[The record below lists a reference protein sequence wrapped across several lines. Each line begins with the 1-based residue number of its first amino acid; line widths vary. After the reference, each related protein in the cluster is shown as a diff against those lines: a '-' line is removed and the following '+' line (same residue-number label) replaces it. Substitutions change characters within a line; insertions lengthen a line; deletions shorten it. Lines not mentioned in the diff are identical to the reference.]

1 MNKLW
6 KVLSY
11 VVVALVAVAITFP
24 FAASVVSDR
33 PNSKLEQVEALITE
47 RFIGEADQTHMEDA
61 AAAAMVD
68 SLGDRWSYYIPADE
82 YAAYMEQ
89 MNNAYVGIGVTITVM
104 EDNSG
109 FEIMEVTP
117 GSSAEEAGLQVG
129 DVIIAIEGQSTAGMT
144 TTEGRDLVR
153 GDEGTTVKLTL
164 DRAGERIELDV
175 ERRKV
180 MVPVATWQLLDGG
193 IGLITIENFDAR
205 CAKETIAAI
214 EAVMAEGADKLIF
227 DVRNN
232 PGGYASE
239 LVDLLDYL
247 LPEGPLFRTVD
258 YTGRESVDSSDAKC
272 LDVPMVV
279 LVNGDSY
286 SAAEFFAVALKEYDA
301 AVVVGEQ
308 TVGKGYF
315 QNTLELGDGSAVGLS
330 VGKYYTPKGVSLA
343 EVGGLTPDVH
353 VEVDAEMAAQ
363 IYAGLLEP
371 EDDPQILAAMKAL
384 ETE

>member
-6 KVLSY
+6 KILSY
-11 VVVALVAVAITFP
+11 ALVALVAIAVTFP
-24 FAASVVSDR
+24 IAASLVSNS

-47 RFIGEADQTHMEDA
+47 RFIGEADQTQMEDA
-61 AAAAMVD
+61 AAAAMVN

-109 FEIMEVTP
+109 YEIMEVTS

-129 DVIIAIEGQSTAGMT
+129 DIIVAIEGQPTSGLT

-205 CAKETIAAI
+205 CARETIAAI

-247 LPEGPLFRTVD
+247 LPEGLLFRTVD
-258 YTGRESVDSSDAKC
+258 YAGNESVDSSDAAC

-286 SAAEFFAVALKEYDA
+286 SAAEFFAVALKEYDV

-315 QNTLELGDGSAVGLS
+315 QQTYQMTDGSAVGLS
-330 VGKYYTPKGVSLA
+330 VGEYFTPLGNNLAGV
-343 EVGGLTPDVH
+343 GITPDVI
-353 VEVDAEMAAQ
+353 VPVDDETAVA
-363 IYAGLLEP
+363 IYYNWLEP
-371 EDDPQILAAMKAL
+371 MEDPQIQAAVDAL
-384 ETE
+384 LNP

>member
-1 MNKLW
+1 MNRFW

-117 GSSAEEAGLQVG
+117 GSSAEEAGLRVG

-315 QNTLELGDGSAVGLS
+315 QQTYQMNDGSAVGLS
-330 VGKYYTPKGVSLA
+330 VGEYFTPRGNNLAGV
-343 EVGGLTPDVH
+343 GITPDMIVS
-353 VEVDAEMAAQ
+353 VDDETAMA
-363 IYAGLLEP
+363 IYYNWLEP
-371 EDDPQILAAMKAL
+371 MEDPQIQAAVEVLKNS
-384 ETE
+384 

>member
-6 KVLSY
+6 KILSY
-11 VVVALVAVAITFP
+11 VLVALVAIAVTFP
-24 FAASVVSDR
+24 IAASLVSNS

-47 RFIGEADQTHMEDA
+47 RFIGEADQTQMEDA
-61 AAAAMVD
+61 AAAAMVN

-104 EDNSG
+104 ENNSG

-129 DVIIAIEGQSTAGMT
+129 DIIVAIEGQPTSGLT

-153 GDEGTTVKLTL
+153 GDEGTKVKLTL
-164 DRAGERIELDV
+164 DRAGKRIELDV

-180 MVPVATWQLLDGG
+180 MVPVATWRLLDGG

-205 CAKETIAAI
+205 CARETIAAI

-239 LVDLLDYL
+239 LVELLDYL

-258 YTGRESVDSSDAKC
+258 YAGNESVDSSDAKC
-272 LDVPMVV
+272 LEVPMVV

-315 QNTLELGDGSAVGLS
+315 QQTYQMTDGSAVGLS
-330 VGKYYTPKGVSLA
+330 VGEYFTPLGNNLAGV
-343 EVGGLTPDVH
+343 GITPDVI
-353 VEVDAEMAAQ
+353 VPVDDETAVA
-363 IYAGLLEP
+363 IYYNWLEP
-371 EDDPQILAAMKAL
+371 MEDPQIQAAVDVL
-384 ETE
+384 LNP

>member
-1 MNKLW
+1 MNRFW

-315 QNTLELGDGSAVGLS
+315 QQTYQMNDGSAVGLS
-330 VGKYYTPKGVSLA
+330 VGEYFTPRGNNLAGV
-343 EVGGLTPDVH
+343 GITPDMIVS
-353 VEVDAEMAAQ
+353 VDDETAMA
-363 IYAGLLEP
+363 IYYNWLEP
-371 EDDPQILAAMKAL
+371 MEDPQIQAAVEVLKNS
-384 ETE
+384 

>member
-1 MNKLW
+1 MNKFW
-6 KVLSY
+6 KILSY
-11 VVVALVAVAITFP
+11 VLVALVAIAVTFP
-24 FAASVVSDR
+24 IAASLVSNS

-61 AAAAMVD
+61 AAAAMVN

-109 FEIMEVTP
+109 FEIMEVTS

-129 DVIIAIEGQSTAGMT
+129 DIIVAIEGQPTSGLT

-205 CAKETIAAI
+205 CARETIAAI

-258 YTGRESVDSSDAKC
+258 YAGNESVDSSDAKC
-272 LDVPMVV
+272 LEVPMVV

-301 AVVVGEQ
+301 AVVIGEQ

-315 QNTLELGDGSAVGLS
+315 QQTYQMTDGSAVGLS
-330 VGKYYTPKGVSLA
+330 VGEYFTPLGNNLAGV
-343 EVGGLTPDVH
+343 GITPDVI
-353 VEVDAEMAAQ
+353 VPVDDETAVA
-363 IYAGLLEP
+363 IYYNWLEP
-371 EDDPQILAAMKAL
+371 MEDPQIQAAVDAL
-384 ETE
+384 LNP

>member
-11 VVVALVAVAITFP
+11 VLVALVAVALTFP
-24 FAASVVSDR
+24 FAASLVSDQ

-117 GSSAEEAGLQVG
+117 GSSAEEAGLRVG

-153 GDEGTTVKLTL
+153 GDEGTTVKLLL

-180 MVPVATWQLLDGG
+180 MVPVAAWQLLDGN

-258 YTGRESVDSSDAKC
+258 YTGRESVDSSDSKC

-315 QNTLELGDGSAVGLS
+315 QQTYQMNDGSAVGLS
-330 VGKYYTPKGVSLA
+330 VGEYFTPRGNNLAGV
-343 EVGGLTPDVH
+343 GITPDVI
-353 VEVDAEMAAQ
+353 VSVDDETAVA
-363 IYAGLLEP
+363 IYYNWLEP
-371 EDDPQILAAMKAL
+371 MEDPQIQAAVEVLKNS
-384 ETE
+384 

>member
-1 MNKLW
+1 MNKFW
-6 KVLSY
+6 KILSY
-11 VVVALVAVAITFP
+11 VLVALVAIAVTFP
-24 FAASVVSDR
+24 LAASLVSNS

-61 AAAAMVD
+61 AAAAMVN

-129 DVIIAIEGQSTAGMT
+129 DIIVAIEGQPTSGLT

-153 GDEGTTVKLTL
+153 GDEGTKVKLTL
-164 DRAGERIELDV
+164 DRAGKRIELDV

-205 CAKETIAAI
+205 CARETIAAI

-258 YTGRESVDSSDAKC
+258 YAGNESVDSSDAKC
-272 LDVPMVV
+272 LEVPMVV

-286 SAAEFFAVALKEYDA
+286 SAAEFFAVALKEYDV

-315 QNTLELGDGSAVGLS
+315 QQTYQMTDGSAVGLS
-330 VGKYYTPKGVSLA
+330 VGEYFTPLGNNLAGV
-343 EVGGLTPDVH
+343 GITPDVI
-353 VEVDAEMAAQ
+353 VPVDDETAVA
-363 IYAGLLEP
+363 IYYNWLEP
-371 EDDPQILAAMKAL
+371 MEDPQIQAAVDVL
-384 ETE
+384 LNP

>member
-1 MNKLW
+1 MSN
-6 KVLSY
+6 S
-11 VVVALVAVAITFP
+11 
-24 FAASVVSDR
+24 

-61 AAAAMVD
+61 AAAAMVN

-129 DVIIAIEGQSTAGMT
+129 DIIVAIEGQPTSGLT

-164 DRAGERIELDV
+164 DRAGKRIELDV

-205 CAKETIAAI
+205 CARETIAAI
-214 EAVMAEGADKLIF
+214 EAVMAEGADKMIF

-258 YTGRESVDSSDAKC
+258 YAGNESVDSSDAKC
-272 LDVPMVV
+272 LEVPMVV

-301 AVVVGEQ
+301 AVVIGEQ

-315 QNTLELGDGSAVGLS
+315 QQTYQMTDGSAVGLS
-330 VGKYYTPKGVSLA
+330 VGEYFTPLGNNLAGV
-343 EVGGLTPDVH
+343 GITPDVI
-353 VEVDAEMAAQ
+353 VPVDDETAVA
-363 IYAGLLEP
+363 IYYNWLEP
-371 EDDPQILAAMKAL
+371 MEDPQIQAAVDAL
-384 ETE
+384 LNP

>member
-11 VVVALVAVAITFP
+11 VLVALVAVALTFP
-24 FAASVVSDR
+24 IAAALVSR
-33 PNSKLEQVEALITE
+33 SPNSKLEQVEWLITE
-47 RFIGEADQTHMEDA
+47 RFIGEADQTQMEDA

-117 GSSAEEAGLQVG
+117 GSSAEEAGLKIG

-153 GDEGTTVKLTL
+153 GDEGTLVKLTL
-164 DRAGERIELDV
+164 DRNGVELERNV

-180 MVPVATWQLLDGG
+180 MVPVATWKLLDGG

-315 QNTLELGDGSAVGLS
+315 QQTYQMSDGSAVGLS
-330 VGKYYTPKGVSLA
+330 VGEYFTPLGNNLAGV
-343 EVGGLTPDVH
+343 GITPDVI
-353 VEVDAEMAAQ
+353 VSVDDETAMA
-363 IYAGLLEP
+363 IYYNWMES
-371 EDDPQILAAMKAL
+371 EEDPQIQAAVEVLKNS
-384 ETE
+384 

>member
-1 MNKLW
+1 MNKFW
-6 KVLSY
+6 KILSY
-11 VVVALVAVAITFP
+11 VLVALVAIAVTFP
-24 FAASVVSDR
+24 LAASLVSNS

-61 AAAAMVD
+61 AAAAMVN

-129 DVIIAIEGQSTAGMT
+129 DIIVAIEGQLTSGLT

-153 GDEGTTVKLTL
+153 GDEGTKVKLTL
-164 DRAGERIELDV
+164 DRAGKRIELDV

-205 CAKETIAAI
+205 CARETIAAI

-258 YTGRESVDSSDAKC
+258 YAGNESVDSSDAKC
-272 LDVPMVV
+272 LEVPMVV

-286 SAAEFFAVALKEYDA
+286 SAAEFFAVALKEYDV

-315 QNTLELGDGSAVGLS
+315 QQTYQMTDGSAVGLS
-330 VGKYYTPKGVSLA
+330 VGEYFTPLGNNLAGV
-343 EVGGLTPDVH
+343 GITPDVI
-353 VEVDAEMAAQ
+353 VPVDDETAVA
-363 IYAGLLEP
+363 IYYNWLEP
-371 EDDPQILAAMKAL
+371 MEDPQIQAAVDVL
-384 ETE
+384 LNP

>member
-6 KVLSY
+6 KILSY
-11 VVVALVAVAITFP
+11 VLVALVAIAVTFP
-24 FAASVVSDR
+24 IAASLVSNS

-47 RFIGEADQTHMEDA
+47 RFIGEADQTQMEDA
-61 AAAAMVD
+61 AAAAMVN

-104 EDNSG
+104 ENNSG

-129 DVIIAIEGQSTAGMT
+129 DIIVAIEGQPTSGLT

-153 GDEGTTVKLTL
+153 GDEGTKVKLTL
-164 DRAGERIELDV
+164 DRAGKRIELDV

-180 MVPVATWQLLDGG
+180 MVPVATWRLLDGG

-205 CAKETIAAI
+205 CARETIAAI

-239 LVDLLDYL
+239 LVELLDYL

-258 YTGRESVDSSDAKC
+258 YAGNESVDSSDAKC
-272 LDVPMVV
+272 LEVPMVV

-286 SAAEFFAVALKEYDA
+286 SAAEFFAVALKEYDV

-315 QNTLELGDGSAVGLS
+315 QQTYQMTDGSAVGLS
-330 VGKYYTPKGVSLA
+330 VGEYFTPLGNNLAGV
-343 EVGGLTPDVH
+343 GITPDVI
-353 VEVDAEMAAQ
+353 VPVDDETAVA
-363 IYAGLLEP
+363 IYYNWLEP
-371 EDDPQILAAMKAL
+371 MEDPQIQAAVDVL
-384 ETE
+384 LNP

>member
-1 MNKLW
+1 MNKFW
-6 KVLSY
+6 KILSY
-11 VVVALVAVAITFP
+11 VLVALVAIAVTFP
-24 FAASVVSDR
+24 LAASLVSNS

-61 AAAAMVD
+61 AAAAMVN

-129 DVIIAIEGQSTAGMT
+129 DIIVAIEGQLTSGLT

-164 DRAGERIELDV
+164 DRAGKRIELDV

-205 CAKETIAAI
+205 CARETIAAI

-258 YTGRESVDSSDAKC
+258 YAGNESVDSSDAKC
-272 LDVPMVV
+272 LEVPMVV

-286 SAAEFFAVALKEYDA
+286 SAAEFFAVALKEYDV

-315 QNTLELGDGSAVGLS
+315 QQTYQMTDGSAVGLS
-330 VGKYYTPKGVSLA
+330 VGEYFTPLGNNLAGV
-343 EVGGLTPDVH
+343 GITPDVI
-353 VEVDAEMAAQ
+353 VPVDDETAVA
-363 IYAGLLEP
+363 IYYNWLEP
-371 EDDPQILAAMKAL
+371 MEDPQIQAAVDVL
-384 ETE
+384 LNP

>member
-1 MNKLW
+1 MNRFW

-11 VVVALVAVAITFP
+11 IIVALVAVALTFP
-24 FAASVVSDR
+24 FAASLVSDQ
-33 PNSKLEQVEALITE
+33 PNSKLEQVESLITE
-47 RFIGEADQTHMEDA
+47 RFIGEADKTRMEDA

-82 YAAYMEQ
+82 YAVYMEQ

-117 GSSAEEAGLQVG
+117 GSSAEEAGLRVG

-153 GDEGTTVKLTL
+153 GDEGTTVKLLL

-180 MVPVATWQLLDGG
+180 MVPVATWQLLDGN

-315 QNTLELGDGSAVGLS
+315 QQTYQMSDGSAVGLS
-330 VGKYYTPKGVSLA
+330 VGEYFTPRGNNLAGV
-343 EVGGLTPDVH
+343 GITPDVI
-353 VEVDAEMAAQ
+353 VSVDDETAVA
-363 IYAGLLEP
+363 IYYNWLEP
-371 EDDPQILAAMKAL
+371 MEDPQIQAAVEVLKNS
-384 ETE
+384 

>member
-1 MNKLW
+1 MNKFW
-6 KVLSY
+6 KILSY
-11 VVVALVAVAITFP
+11 VLVALVAIAVTFP
-24 FAASVVSDR
+24 LAASLVSNS
-33 PNSKLEQVEALITE
+33 PNSKLEQVEVLITE

-61 AAAAMVD
+61 AAAAMVN

-82 YAAYMEQ
+82 YVAYMEQ

-109 FEIMEVTP
+109 FEIMEVTS

-129 DVIIAIEGQSTAGMT
+129 DIIVAIEGQLTSGLT

-153 GDEGTTVKLTL
+153 GDEGTKVKLTL
-164 DRAGERIELDV
+164 DRAGKRIELDV

-180 MVPVATWQLLDGG
+180 MVPVATWRLLDGG

-205 CAKETIAAI
+205 CARETIAAI

-258 YTGRESVDSSDAKC
+258 YAGNESVDSSDAKC
-272 LDVPMVV
+272 LEVPMVV

-315 QNTLELGDGSAVGLS
+315 QQTYQMTDGSAVGLS
-330 VGKYYTPKGVSLA
+330 VGEYFTPLGNNLAGV
-343 EVGGLTPDVH
+343 GITPDVI
-353 VEVDAEMAAQ
+353 VPVDDETAVA
-363 IYAGLLEP
+363 IYYNWLEP
-371 EDDPQILAAMKAL
+371 MEDPQIQAAVDAL
-384 ETE
+384 LNP

>member
-1 MNKLW
+1 MNKFW
-6 KVLSY
+6 KILSY
-11 VVVALVAVAITFP
+11 VLVALVAIAVTFP
-24 FAASVVSDR
+24 IAASLVSNS

-47 RFIGEADQTHMEDA
+47 RFIGEADQTQMEDA
-61 AAAAMVD
+61 AAAAMVN

-129 DVIIAIEGQSTAGMT
+129 DIIVAIEGQPTSGLT

-153 GDEGTTVKLTL
+153 GDEGTKVKLTL
-164 DRAGERIELDV
+164 DRAGKRIELDV

-180 MVPVATWQLLDGG
+180 MVPVVTWQLLDGG

-205 CAKETIAAI
+205 CARETIAAI

-258 YTGRESVDSSDAKC
+258 YAGNESVDSSDAKC
-272 LDVPMVV
+272 LEVPMVV

-286 SAAEFFAVALKEYDA
+286 SAAEFFAVALKEYDT

-308 TVGKGYF
+308 TVGKGYY
-315 QNTLELGDGSAVGLS
+315 QQTYQMTDGSAVGLS
-330 VGKYYTPKGVSLA
+330 VGEYFTPLGNNLAGV
-343 EVGGLTPDVH
+343 GITPDVI
-353 VEVDAEMAAQ
+353 VPVDDETAVA
-363 IYAGLLEP
+363 IYYNWLEP
-371 EDDPQILAAMKAL
+371 MEDPQIQAAVDVL
-384 ETE
+384 LNP

>member
-11 VVVALVAVAITFP
+11 VLVALVAVALTFP
-24 FAASVVSDR
+24 FAASLVSDQ
-33 PNSKLEQVEALITE
+33 PNSKLEQVESLITE
-47 RFIGEADQTHMEDA
+47 RFIGEADKTRMEDA

-117 GSSAEEAGLQVG
+117 GSSAEEAGLRVG

-153 GDEGTTVKLTL
+153 GDEGTTVKLSL

-180 MVPVATWQLLDGG
+180 MVPVATWQLLDGN

-214 EAVMAEGADKLIF
+214 EAVMAEGADMLIF

-315 QNTLELGDGSAVGLS
+315 QQTYQMNDGSAVGLS
-330 VGKYYTPKGVSLA
+330 VGEYFTPRGNNLAGV
-343 EVGGLTPDVH
+343 GITPDVI
-353 VEVDAEMAAQ
+353 VSVDDETAVA
-363 IYAGLLEP
+363 IYYNWLEP
-371 EDDPQILAAMKAL
+371 MEDPQIQAAVEVLKNS
-384 ETE
+384 

>member
-1 MNKLW
+1 MNRFW

-89 MNNAYVGIGVTITVM
+89 MNNAYVGIGVTITVL
-104 EDNSG
+104 EDNGG

-129 DVIIAIEGQSTAGMT
+129 DVIVAIEGQSTAGMT
-144 TTEGRDLVR
+144 TAEGRDLVR

-164 DRAGERIELDV
+164 DRAGERIEQDV

-315 QNTLELGDGSAVGLS
+315 QQTYQMNDGSAVGLS
-330 VGKYYTPKGVSLA
+330 VGEYFTPRGNNLAGV
-343 EVGGLTPDVH
+343 GITPDMIVS
-353 VEVDAEMAAQ
+353 VDDETAMA
-363 IYAGLLEP
+363 IYYNWLEP
-371 EDDPQILAAMKAL
+371 MEDPQIQAAVEVLKNS
-384 ETE
+384 

>member
-11 VVVALVAVAITFP
+11 VLVALVAVALTFP
-24 FAASVVSDR
+24 IAAALVSR
-33 PNSKLEQVEALITE
+33 SPNSKLEQVESLITE
-47 RFIGEADQTHMEDA
+47 RFIGEADQTRMEDA

-117 GSSAEEAGLQVG
+117 GSSAEEAGLKIG
-129 DVIIAIEGQSTAGMT
+129 DVIIAIEGQPTAGMT

-153 GDEGTTVKLTL
+153 GDEGTLVKLTL
-164 DRAGERIELDV
+164 SRDGVELERNV

-180 MVPVATWQLLDGG
+180 MVPVATWKLLDGG

-205 CAKETIAAI
+205 CAKETITAI
-214 EAVMAEGADKLIF
+214 EAVMEAGADKLIF

-239 LVDLLDYL
+239 LVELLDYL

-258 YTGRESVDSSDAKC
+258 YTGKESVDSSDADC

-315 QNTLELGDGSAVGLS
+315 QQTYQMSDGSAVGLS
-330 VGKYYTPKGVSLA
+330 VGEYFTPLGNNLAGV
-343 EVGGLTPDVH
+343 GITPDVI
-353 VEVDAEMAAQ
+353 VSVDDDTAVA
-363 IYAGLLEP
+363 IYYNWLEP
-371 EDDPQILAAMKAL
+371 MEDPQIQAAVEVLKNS
-384 ETE
+384 

>member
-1 MNKLW
+1 MNKFW
-6 KVLSY
+6 KILSY
-11 VVVALVAVAITFP
+11 VLVALVAIAVTFP
-24 FAASVVSDR
+24 LAASLVSNS

-61 AAAAMVD
+61 AAAAMVN

-129 DVIIAIEGQSTAGMT
+129 DIIVAIEGQPTSGLT

-153 GDEGTTVKLTL
+153 GDEGTKVKLTL

-205 CAKETIAAI
+205 CARETIAAI

-258 YTGRESVDSSDAKC
+258 YAGNESVDSSDAKC
-272 LDVPMVV
+272 LEVPMVV

-315 QNTLELGDGSAVGLS
+315 QQTYQMTDGSAVGLS
-330 VGKYYTPKGVSLA
+330 VGEYFTPLGNNLAGV
-343 EVGGLTPDVH
+343 GITPDVI
-353 VEVDAEMAAQ
+353 VPVDDETAVA
-363 IYAGLLEP
+363 IYYNWLEP
-371 EDDPQILAAMKAL
+371 MEDPQIQAAVDVL
-384 ETE
+384 LNP

>member
-1 MNKLW
+1 MNKFW
-6 KVLSY
+6 KILSY
-11 VVVALVAVAITFP
+11 VLVALVAIAVTFP
-24 FAASVVSDR
+24 LAASLVSNS

-61 AAAAMVD
+61 AAAAMVN

-129 DVIIAIEGQSTAGMT
+129 DIIVAIEGQLTSGLT

-153 GDEGTTVKLTL
+153 GDEGTKVKLTL

-205 CAKETIAAI
+205 CARETIAAI

-258 YTGRESVDSSDAKC
+258 YAGNESVDSSDAKC
-272 LDVPMVV
+272 LEVPMVV

-286 SAAEFFAVALKEYDA
+286 SAAEFFAVALKEYDV

-315 QNTLELGDGSAVGLS
+315 QQTYQMTDGSAVGLS
-330 VGKYYTPKGVSLA
+330 VGEYFTPLGNNLAGV
-343 EVGGLTPDVH
+343 GITPDVI
-353 VEVDAEMAAQ
+353 VPVDDETAVA
-363 IYAGLLEP
+363 IYYNWLEP
-371 EDDPQILAAMKAL
+371 MEDPQIQAAVDVL
-384 ETE
+384 LNP

>member
-6 KVLSY
+6 KILSY
-11 VVVALVAVAITFP
+11 VLVALVAIAVTFP
-24 FAASVVSDR
+24 IAASLVSNS

-47 RFIGEADQTHMEDA
+47 RFIGEADQTQMEDA
-61 AAAAMVD
+61 AAAAMVN

-129 DVIIAIEGQSTAGMT
+129 DIIVAIEGQPTSGLT

-153 GDEGTTVKLTL
+153 GDEGTKVKLTL
-164 DRAGERIELDV
+164 DRAGKRIELDV

-205 CAKETIAAI
+205 CARETIAAI

-258 YTGRESVDSSDAKC
+258 YAGNESVDSSDAKC
-272 LDVPMVV
+272 LEVPMVV

-286 SAAEFFAVALKEYDA
+286 SAAEFFAVALKEYDT

-308 TVGKGYF
+308 TVGKGYY
-315 QNTLELGDGSAVGLS
+315 QQTYQMTDGSAVGLS
-330 VGKYYTPKGVSLA
+330 VGEYFTPLGNNLAGV
-343 EVGGLTPDVH
+343 GITPDVI
-353 VEVDAEMAAQ
+353 VPVDDETAVA
-363 IYAGLLEP
+363 IYYNWLEP
-371 EDDPQILAAMKAL
+371 MEDPQIQAAVDVL
-384 ETE
+384 LNP

>member
-1 MNKLW
+1 MKKLW

-11 VVVALVAVAITFP
+11 VLVALVAVALTFP
-24 FAASVVSDR
+24 FAASLVSDQ
-33 PNSKLEQVEALITE
+33 PNSKLEQVESLITE
-47 RFIGEADQTHMEDA
+47 RFIGEADQTQMEDA

-117 GSSAEEAGLQVG
+117 GSSAEEAGLRVG

-153 GDEGTTVKLTL
+153 GDEGTTVKLLL

-180 MVPVATWQLLDGG
+180 MVPVATWQLLDGN

-315 QNTLELGDGSAVGLS
+315 QQTYQMNDGSAVGLS
-330 VGKYYTPKGVSLA
+330 VGEYFTPRGNNLAGV
-343 EVGGLTPDVH
+343 GITPDVI
-353 VEVDAEMAAQ
+353 VSVDDETAVA
-363 IYAGLLEP
+363 IYYNWLEP
-371 EDDPQILAAMKAL
+371 MEDPQIQAAVEVLKNS
-384 ETE
+384 

>member
-6 KVLSY
+6 KILSY
-11 VVVALVAVAITFP
+11 VIVALVAVAITFP
-24 FAASVVSDR
+24 IAAAVVSDH
-33 PNSKLEQVEALITE
+33 PNSKLEQVESLIIE
-47 RFIGEADQTHMEDA
+47 RFIGDADKTQMEDA
-61 AAAAMVD
+61 AAGAMVD

-89 MNNAYVGIGVTITVM
+89 MNNSYVGIGVTITVM

-117 GSSAEEAGLQVG
+117 GSSAEEAGLKIG
-129 DVIIAIEGQSTAGMT
+129 DVIVAIEGQPTAGMT

-164 DRAGERIELDV
+164 DRDGVELERNV

-214 EAVMAEGADKLIF
+214 EAVMEAGADKLIF

-258 YTGRESVDSSDAKC
+258 YTGKESVDSSNADC

-301 AVVVGEQ
+301 AIVVGEQ

-315 QNTLELGDGSAVGLS
+315 QQTYQMADGSAVGLS
-330 VGKYYTPKGVSLA
+330 VGEYFTPNGNNLAGV
-343 EVGGLTPDVH
+343 GITPDVT
-353 VEVDAEMAAQ
+353 VSVDDETAVA
-363 IYAGLLEP
+363 IYYNWLEP
-371 EDDPQILAAMKAL
+371 EEDPQIQAAVEVL
-384 ETE
+384 LNP

>member
-6 KVLSY
+6 KILSY
-11 VVVALVAVAITFP
+11 VLVALVAIAVTFP
-24 FAASVVSDR
+24 LAASLMSNS

-61 AAAAMVD
+61 AAAAMVN

-129 DVIIAIEGQSTAGMT
+129 DIIVAIEGQPTSGLT

-205 CAKETIAAI
+205 CARETIAAI

-258 YTGRESVDSSDAKC
+258 YAGNESVDSSDAKC
-272 LDVPMVV
+272 LEVPMVV

-301 AVVVGEQ
+301 AVVIGEQ

-315 QNTLELGDGSAVGLS
+315 QQTYQMTDGSAVGLS
-330 VGKYYTPKGVSLA
+330 VGEYFTPLGNNLAGV
-343 EVGGLTPDVH
+343 GITPDVI
-353 VEVDAEMAAQ
+353 VPVDDETAVA
-363 IYAGLLEP
+363 IYYNWLEP
-371 EDDPQILAAMKAL
+371 MEDPQIQAAVDAL
-384 ETE
+384 LNP

>member
-315 QNTLELGDGSAVGLS
+315 QQTYQMNDGSAVGLS
-330 VGKYYTPKGVSLA
+330 VGEYFTPRGNNLAGV
-343 EVGGLTPDVH
+343 GITPDMIVS
-353 VEVDAEMAAQ
+353 VDDETAMA
-363 IYAGLLEP
+363 IYYNWLEP
-371 EDDPQILAAMKAL
+371 MEDPQIQAAVEVLKNS
-384 ETE
+384 